1 MRILILLTISVCTLS
16 AINISS
22 DGLGNDSKWNIKAQ
36 TGQPEPEININDDN
50 EFSVNDNEGK
60 LGENI
65 NNEDHPI
72 DSNED
77 GSNTYNRTGS
87 SGSLGSIFDPPSDS
101 GNSSPTP
108 VGGTKVDT
116 DDDVPMLTEI
126 KAVLKGYETKLD
138 KIAQEETQE
147 KIELAIKSISND
159 INATRGDITDG
170 NSTRKAT
177 LADIYG
183 SIKDIQGVIEIPETG
198 YTKATTL
205 ADLHNQLV
213 QLNEGNRSQED
224 LTSEQIA
231 KAKEDTDEASNVI
244 TQLAESYVPMS
255 VDDISA
261 PETSVM
267 LDWDFGNGL
276 ESFDLLNMSDKFHGS
291 YASVETAG
299 GYIKKFLGWV
309 VAFLFILAMKNAG
322 LNVLEEI
329 PKFTTSAPVT
339 NWSILG
345 NSAGA
350 LVAKSTYLAIAV
362 AFIGIIGT
370 NLAIITDEAQL
381 LGDIGSG
388 FSSIGNA
395 LSALASGQGFMSESF
410 KWLTIFVPVTS
421 IFTTIGSYY
430 GFKLTTWCLIN
441 VQLFA
446 MRAVT

>member
-138 KIAQEETQE
+138 AIAQEETQE

-213 QLNEGNRSQED
+213 
-224 LTSEQIA
+224 
-231 KAKEDTDEASNVI
+231 
-244 TQLAESYVPMS
+244 
-255 VDDISA
+255 
-261 PETSVM
+261 
-267 LDWDFGNGL
+267 
-276 ESFDLLNMSDKFHGS
+276 
-291 YASVETAG
+291 
-299 GYIKKFLGWV
+299 
-309 VAFLFILAMKNAG
+309 
-322 LNVLEEI
+322 
-329 PKFTTSAPVT
+329 
-339 NWSILG
+339 
-345 NSAGA
+345 
-350 LVAKSTYLAIAV
+350 LVK
-362 AFIGIIGT
+362 
-370 NLAIITDEAQL
+370 
-381 LGDIGSG
+381 
-388 FSSIGNA
+388 
-395 LSALASGQGFMSESF
+395 
-410 KWLTIFVPVTS
+410 
-421 IFTTIGSYY
+421 
-430 GFKLTTWCLIN
+430 
-441 VQLFA
+441 
-446 MRAVT
+446 